1 MSYHGGISSSE
12 DAVGVAVVN
21 YKLPRVH
28 TKEEVIENCKKIA
41 SMIDGMTVGL
51 PGMDL
56 VIFPEY
62 STHGIMYDPKE
73 MMETAATVQVGEII
87 DRRPEEQPHLS
98 SAVSRPV
105 TLKRRPNLTSRA
117 NELQMTPQGS
127 SASFSHKQNGRWMND
142 TRNSSVKEAANCR
155 RSRFNAPTATSIRKS
170 NQTLMDVQ
178 ISGISAVACKLVNVF
193 IKEVGH
199 PSAAAHPAPCF
210 HPSSQLPEGKI
221 RNTIQ
226 ITAMPSFL
234 SSS

>member
-1 MSYHGGISSSE
+1 M
-12 DAVGVAVVN
+12 
-21 YKLPRVH
+21 
-28 TKEEVIENCKKIA
+28 
-41 SMIDGMTVGL
+41 
-51 PGMDL
+51 
-56 VIFPEY
+56 
-62 STHGIMYDPKE
+62 
-73 MMETAATVQVGEII
+73 
-87 DRRPEEQPHLS
+87 
-98 SAVSRPV
+98 

-155 RSRFNAPTATSIRKS
+155 RSRFNAPTTTSIRKS

-210 HPSSQLPEGKI
+210 HPSSQLPEEKI

>member
-1 MSYHGGISSSE
+1 
-12 DAVGVAVVN
+12 
-21 YKLPRVH
+21 
-28 TKEEVIENCKKIA
+28 
-41 SMIDGMTVGL
+41 
-51 PGMDL
+51 
-56 VIFPEY
+56 
-62 STHGIMYDPKE
+62 
-73 MMETAATVQVGEII
+73 
-87 DRRPEEQPHLS
+87 
-98 SAVSRPV
+98 
-105 TLKRRPNLTSRA
+105 
-117 NELQMTPQGS
+117 MTPQGS

-155 RSRFNAPTATSIRKS
+155 RSRFNAPTTTSIRKS

-210 HPSSQLPEGKI
+210 HPSSQLPEEKI

-234 SSS
+234 SSSWPLATLIRLRCWSLGQLNSTVDGGYGSSLTDLLVRPGRQLWGDPVTFH